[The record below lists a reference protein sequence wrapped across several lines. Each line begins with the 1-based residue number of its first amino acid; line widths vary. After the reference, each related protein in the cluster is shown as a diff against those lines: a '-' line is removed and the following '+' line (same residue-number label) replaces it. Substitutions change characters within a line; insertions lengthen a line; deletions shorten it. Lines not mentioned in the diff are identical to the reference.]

1 MFSVVVSM
9 TNLADDEN
17 KRPIDLA
24 RENVWARDKQF
35 TQRLIQ
41 ELENFT

>member
-9 TNLADDEN
+9 TNLADAEN

-24 RENVWARDKQF
+24 KESIWVDEF
-35 TQRLIQ
+35 TERLIQ
-41 ELENFT
+41 ELENFV

>member
-24 RENVWARDKQF
+24 RGSIWEDKF
-35 TQRLIQ
+35 TERLIQ
-41 ELENFT
+41 ELENFK